1 MAGYTLYSVNQPVP
15 TFEDL
20 LERVHGCGF
29 TFSKVAERPH
39 MLMVQGTSDNAL
51 DHLTAT
57 LEALGE
63 RPFLV
68 SGPSSK
74 KNVSLIVAFSRSDE
88 GLREA
93 KKVLTAEAGFI
104 YPTVMRVCDAAELR
118 DFELK

>member
-20 LERVHGCGF
+20 LERARGCGF
-29 TFSKVAERPH
+29 TFSKVAERPY
-39 MLMVQGTSDNAL
+39 MLMVQGTNDHAL

-57 LEALGE
+57 LKTLGE

-68 SGPSSK
+68 SGTSSK
-74 KNVSLIVAFSRSDE
+74 KDVSLMVAFSGSDE

-93 KKVLTAEAGFI
+93 KKALTAEAGFI
-104 YPTVMRVCDAAELR
+104 YPAVMRVNDAAELQ